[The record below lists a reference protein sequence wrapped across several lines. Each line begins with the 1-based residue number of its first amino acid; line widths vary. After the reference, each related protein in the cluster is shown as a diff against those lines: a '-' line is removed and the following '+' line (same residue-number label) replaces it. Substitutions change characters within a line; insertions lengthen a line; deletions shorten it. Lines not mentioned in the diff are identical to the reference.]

1 MRTAFRSS
9 NDAGFALLEVL
20 ITAGLVVT
28 VAAGSAHMLSIAT
41 RAVHSARVRSIGSM
55 LAAEKIEQLRSLAWT
70 HTTTAD
76 PAISISSS
84 DFTSDL
90 STNPATDTGP
100 GLLPSPPGTLNANV
114 PYYVDYL
121 DGAGRTVGG
130 GSPPAAAVFIRR
142 WSVRRLTSDPDNI
155 LILSVVVTT
164 RAPGATLAADAVRL
178 VTVVARK

>member
-9 NDAGFALLEVL
+9 PDAGFALLDVL

-28 VAAGSAHMLSIAT
+28 VAAGSSHILSLAT
-41 RAVHSARVRSIGSM
+41 RAAHSARVRSIESM
-55 LAAEKIEQLRSLAWT
+55 LAADKIEQLRSLAWT
-70 HTTTAD
+70 HATTAS

-90 STNPATDTGP
+90 STDPATDSGP
-100 GLLPSPPGTLNANV
+100 GLLASPPGTLDADA

-121 DGAGRTVGG
+121 DGDGRIVSG

-142 WSVRRLTSDPDNI
+142 WAIRPLPSDPDNLRI
-155 LILSVVVTT
+155 FTVVVTR
-164 RAPGATLAADAVRL
+164 RAPGGVPAADAVRL
-178 VTVVARK
+178 VTVLARK